1 MGIRK
6 FQSLGFLVIWVKE
19 FLVTMEMRRMGGGVL
34 KDGWHLLTPLW
45 GGSLVGMGA
54 ERWRIKT
61 ASFFALRGGNLVTI
75 F

>member
-1 MGIRK
+1 MGEGVFGHHGDEK
-6 FQSLGFLVIWVKE
+6 N
-19 FLVTMEMRRMGGGVL
+19 GGGVL

>member
-1 MGIRK
+1 
-6 FQSLGFLVIWVKE
+6 
-19 FLVTMEMRRMGGGVL
+19 MEMRRMGGGVL